1 MNTEPD
7 GEEVR
12 RNSFLIA
19 EQQAQLVRLD
29 AMIVDRRTELQQLEH
44 ALQKMLLSTN
54 RRLG

>member
-1 MNTEPD
+1 MNTEFD

-29 AMIVDRRTELQQLEH
+29 SMIVERRTELQQLEH